1 MAEKKQKLSLKESKE
16 RTTQN
21 ILRAGV
27 KMFLEQGFNNA
38 KVTGIIREAGC
49 SISSFQNIFGTKDG
63 LLLTLAEIMFS
74 NQFEMARSV
83 GGHDIN
89 PVFIYAVETSI
100 QLTLTELNENLRE
113 AYVAAYSNHAA
124 AEYIYKSTTAELK
137 KIFSPYNPDCD
148 EGDFYEFEIGSAGI
162 MRGFMSRKC
171 DQYFTLEKKIK
182 KFLIMTLRSYNVPK
196 QEIDEAIAFVL
207 SLDIRE
213 ISTKIM
219 HKLFE
224 MLAMQFHFELNEI
237 EEKNNN

>member
-1 MAEKKQKLSLKESKE
+1 MAEKKRKLSLKESKE

-21 ILRAGV
+21 ILRASV
-27 KMFLEQGFNNA
+27 KMFLEQGFNST
-38 KVTGIIREAGC
+38 KVTEIIKEAGC

-63 LLLTLAEIMFS
+63 LLFTLAEIMFS
-74 NQFEMARSV
+74 NQFEMARSI
-83 GGHDIN
+83 GGHNIN
-89 PVFIYAVETSI
+89 PVIVYAVETSI

-113 AYVAAYSNHAA
+113 AYVAAYSNQAA
-124 AEYIYKSTTAELK
+124 AEYIYKSTTEELK

-148 EGDFYEFEIGSAGI
+148 DGDFYEFEIGSAGI

-196 QEIDEAIAFVL
+196 KEIDEAIAFVL

-213 ISTKIM
+213 ISKQIM

-237 EEKNNN
+237 EVNN

>member
-1 MAEKKQKLSLKESKE
+1 MEEKKRKLSLKESKE

-21 ILRAGV
+21 ILRVSV
-27 KMFLEQGFNNA
+27 KMFLEQGFNST
-38 KVTGIIREAGC
+38 KVTEIIKEAGC

-74 NQFEMARSV
+74 NQFEMARSI
-83 GGHDIN
+83 GGHSIK
-89 PVFIYAVETSI
+89 PVFVYAVETSI
-100 QLTLTELNENLRE
+100 QLTLTELSESLRE
-113 AYVAAYSNHAA
+113 AYVAAYSNQAA
-124 AEYIYKSTTAELK
+124 AEFIYKSTTAELK

-182 KFLIMTLRSYNVPK
+182 KFLTMTLRSYNVPK

-213 ISTKIM
+213 ISTQIM

-224 MLAMQFHFELNEI
+224 MLAMQFHFELDEI
-237 EEKNNN
+237 EVYN